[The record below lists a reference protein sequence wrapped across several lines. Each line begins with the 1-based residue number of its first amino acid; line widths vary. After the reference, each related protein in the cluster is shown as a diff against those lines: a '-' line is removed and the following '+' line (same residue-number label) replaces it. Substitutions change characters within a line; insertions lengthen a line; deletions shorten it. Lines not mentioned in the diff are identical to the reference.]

1 MPRTIQISVPHERT
15 GSVLERMRG
24 VEGVVGITLQA
35 GASLKPPGDVVI
47 VQTTNDASWSV
58 LHALD
63 ELDVLDGGSILTSE
77 VQSLISRPSRTVL
90 EKESSETIWEEAAFL
105 LRRETNVAVNYL
117 LLMALSGSIAAAG
130 LWTNTLHL
138 VIAAM
143 VIAPGFEPFVR
154 IPFALLGGR
163 RIATQGLLSVV
174 TGYLA
179 LAVSAGVTLLVY
191 RVIDPG
197 ASSDLGARSWVRYW
211 SQITAS
217 STFLAVVA
225 GIAGAVV
232 VTGQQAVLTIGVMI
246 ALALIPA
253 MSIAGMGLAMLD
265 LSLAGEGLLRWLLD
279 AAVVTAMGALVLGL
293 KQAFLHRRP
302 MLG

>member
-1 MPRTIQISVPHERT
+1 MPRTIQISVAHERT

-24 VEGVVGITLQA
+24 MEGVVGITLQG
-35 GASLKPPGDVVI
+35 GASLKPPGDVII
-47 VQTTNDASWSV
+47 VQTTNDASRSV

-77 VQSLISRPSRTVL
+77 LQSLISRPDRSAL
-90 EKESSETIWEEAAFL
+90 ETESSETIWEEAAFL
-105 LRRETNVAVNYL
+105 LRRETNVAINYL

-154 IPFALLGGR
+154 IPFAFLGQR
-163 RIATQGLLSVV
+163 RLAIQDLLSVA

-179 LAVSAGVTLLVY
+179 LAVAAGVTVLMY
-191 RVIDPG
+191 QVIDPG
-197 ASSDLGARSWVRYW
+197 ASDDLETRSWIRYW
-211 SQITAS
+211 SQTTAS
-217 STFLAVVA
+217 GAFLAVVA
-225 GIAGAVV
+225 GIAGAVAV
-232 VTGQQAVLTIGVMI
+232 IAQQAVLTLGVMI

-253 MSIAGMGLAMLD
+253 MSIVGMGLATLD
-265 LSLAGEGLLRWLLD
+265 LTLAGEGLLRWLLD
-279 AAVVTAMGALVLGL
+279 AAVVTAMGALVVGL
-293 KQAFLHRRP
+293 KQVFVHRRP